1 MAPEGVLIFV
11 KRVPFCILWVFA
23 AFGIL
28 LGTATSATGTEV
40 AYHFDRNALAA
51 TARASDGTYV
61 ALTDSGNLLAFDPAT
76 YALLAERVPLTW

>member
-1 MAPEGVLIFV
+1 MFV
-11 KRVPFCILWVFA
+11 KRVPFWILGICA
-23 AFGIL
+23 TFGIR

-76 YALLAERVPLTW
+76 YALVAERIPWSPEAGNLAW